1 MSANIGPLDR
11 ALRLILGAALI
22 AYALWNPAQ
31 SWAFIGIV
39 PLATGFI
46 KFCPLYRLLGICT
59 LKKAQG

>member
-11 ALRLILGAALI
+11 ALRIILGAALI
-22 AYALWNPAQ
+22 AFALWNPAH